1 MSDTREPEVDIL
13 QYSAE
18 VRLHFW
24 TSHPYNSKTTKH
36 YEYGGVK
43 ILQKGKRHTSGGRLS
58 VKNDSLPVDVCH
70 SKTTHFRWTC
80 VTQKRLTSGRRVS
93 LKKDFALALY

>member
-24 TSHPYNSKTTKH
+24 ASHPYNSKTTKH

-43 ILQKGKRHTSGGRLS
+43 ILQKGKRLTSGGRLS
-58 VKNDSLPVDVCH
+58 VK
-70 SKTTHFRWTC
+70 TTHFRLTC
-80 VTQKRLTSGRRVS
+80 VTQKRLTSGGRVLLKNDS
-93 LKKDFALALY
+93 LSVDVCHSKRTLL